1 MMTMLQQTE
10 QNLAILF
17 RDPSEMSV
25 EQSKALGVVNRMIH
39 DRLNKEI
46 EEWVRQ
52 RSDVQTPLSF

>member
-17 RDPSEMSV
+17 RDPSELSV

>member
-52 RSDVQTPLSF
+52 RFDVQTPLSF

>member
-17 RDPSEMSV
+17 RDPSEPSV

-52 RSDVQTPLSF
+52 RSDRQTPLSF